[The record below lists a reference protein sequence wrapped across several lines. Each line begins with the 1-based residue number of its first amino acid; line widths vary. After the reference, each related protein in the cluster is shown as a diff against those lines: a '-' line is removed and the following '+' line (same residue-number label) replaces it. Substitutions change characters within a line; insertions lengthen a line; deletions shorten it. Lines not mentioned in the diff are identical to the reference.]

1 MWQKLKKFLKLC
13 NWFVQLQIS
22 LVFLNVIFF
31 LSSCCKPFS
40 YTRSIVMHFFFLH
53 LNCLFKV
60 SFLFC
65 FLICLWTN
73 YWVNM
78 VLWSFM
84 LDERCFGNK
93 QSFESRVPNGR
104 NENENK
110 SRLYHGNAT
119 KLFADAKCV
128 MIVILEKRKT
138 EVFDS

>member
-1 MWQKLKKFLKLC
+1 
-13 NWFVQLQIS
+13 
-22 LVFLNVIFF
+22 
-31 LSSCCKPFS
+31 
-40 YTRSIVMHFFFLH
+40 
-53 LNCLFKV
+53 
-60 SFLFC
+60 
-65 FLICLWTN
+65 
-73 YWVNM
+73 
-78 VLWSFM
+78 M